1 MTPALILH
9 LPQTLLTA
17 TDKASARKRYRP
29 FVSSPHVLAGIKQHC
44 QNRIH
49 GPFLLS
55 AGPLATVRSVL
66 AKQKSSEAEI
76 SNAKKWVLYLSVF
89 DFSAL
94 RIGFDWSPS
103 NGSLRCEQ
111 VLYGT

>member
-1 MTPALILH
+1 MTTALILD
-9 LPQTLLTA
+9 LPQTLLIA
-17 TDKASARKRYRP
+17 TDKSSARKRYRP

-49 GPFLLS
+49 GPSLLS
-55 AGPLATVRSVL
+55 AEPLATVRSVL
-66 AKQKSSEAEI
+66 AKQESSEAEI
-76 SNAKKWVLYLSVF
+76 SNAEKWVLYLSVF

-111 VLYGT
+111 VLYGP